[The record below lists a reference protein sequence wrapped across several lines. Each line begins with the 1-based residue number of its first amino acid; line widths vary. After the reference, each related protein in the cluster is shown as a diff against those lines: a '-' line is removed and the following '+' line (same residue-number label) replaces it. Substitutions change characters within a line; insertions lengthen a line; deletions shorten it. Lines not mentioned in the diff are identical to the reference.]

1 MAAGMFNA
9 TAVTRSIEELLFW
22 AVLNNSNGVQAC
34 LDFGIQIDQEAPLQW
49 YLSDE
54 IVQINAL
61 HLAAC
66 YSSRGVIEL
75 LLQRGANVNAK
86 GHLGRSAMHTSV
98 FEGNLDCVE
107 TFLRYGADVNTQDN
121 SGMTAFEAAILQK
134 DTAMVR
140 LLLEWNVKFLYR
152 QSDEMGWRFWV
163 ESGSEIESILENE
176 DAKVKAFAMGMHT
189 LVGDKSCVNYIDDDL
204 LRLILGKN

>member
-1 MAAGMFNA
+1 MYPRKNPWLGYFANP
-9 TAVTRSIEELLFW
+9 EE
-22 AVLNNSNGVQAC
+22 
-34 LDFGIQIDQEAPLQW
+34 IIP
-49 YLSDE
+49 
-54 IVQINAL
+54 
-61 HLAAC
+61 
-66 YSSRGVIEL
+66 
-75 LLQRGANVNAK
+75 
-86 GHLGRSAMHTSV
+86 
-98 FEGNLDCVE
+98 
-107 TFLRYGADVNTQDN
+107 
-121 SGMTAFEAAILQK
+121 